1 METAVYEN
9 EIHQG
14 KNLRLARTWKKVTQ
28 TDLAEKL
35 GIHQTEVSN
44 LESKKNIDEKI
55 LDQIALAMDIP
66 VDFLKSFDPEEAI
79 NSYIVHDISMAQS
92 DNVNGIMNAQQNIQ
106 KQEVFNYPVEK
117 FTEYFDRLLVLTEEN
132 AILKY
137 KLDKYEKG

>member
-1 METAVYEN
+1 MEAVISEN
-9 EIHQG
+9 EIDQG
-14 KNLRLARTWKKVTQ
+14 KNIRLARTWKKVTQ
-28 TDLAEKL
+28 TDLADKL

-44 LESKKNIDEKI
+44 LESKKTIDDKL

-92 DNVNGIMNAQQNIQ
+92 DNVSGIMNAQQNVQ
-106 KQEVFNYPVEK
+106 KQEVFNYPIEK
-117 FTEYFDRLLVLTEEN
+117 FTEYLDKLLILTEEN

-137 KLDKYEKG
+137 KLKKYEEG